1 MWSGVVA
8 RYACGG
14 VVLEQPVS
22 VGTHHRDDKGACVCA
37 CACVHVCA
45 RCNLAHRGTY
55 LWCLLLPYNCPF
67 TILDIINAEGTYLGA
82 GL

>member
-1 MWSGVVA
+1 M
-8 RYACGG
+8 
-14 VVLEQPVS
+14 LEQPVS

-55 LWCLLLPYNCPF
+55 LTCTYVPSFTYLWCVLLPYNCPF